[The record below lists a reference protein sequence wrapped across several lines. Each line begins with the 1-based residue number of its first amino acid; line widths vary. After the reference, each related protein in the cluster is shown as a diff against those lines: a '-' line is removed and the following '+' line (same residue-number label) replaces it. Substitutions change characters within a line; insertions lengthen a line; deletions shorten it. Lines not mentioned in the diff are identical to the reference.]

1 MKKRAE
7 ILSQPLLSP
16 EQRERMFRLL
26 LAHYG
31 NVSRDRFDAD
41 LSEKNWVILL
51 TLEDTG
57 EIVGF
62 STQMLYPH
70 EGPAGRVIVLFSG
83 DTVVEK
89 EHWGGLELPLALG
102 RVMLAIEDRYPG
114 ERPYWFLI
122 CKGYKTYK
130 YLPVYLREFYPCCE
144 AEPSREYL
152 ALMHSLAVERY
163 GEAFDPDT
171 GIVSFGGSHQF
182 LKPGIADVPEKLLK
196 DRHVR
201 FFVGANPGHGRG
213 DELVCLAPIGE
224 DNFRAPVVAMLKALP
239 PVDIDFPELGCSGV
253 P

>member
-1 MKKRAE
+1 VKKRAE

-70 EGPAGRVIVLFSG
+70 EGPDGRVIVLFSG

-89 EHWGGLELPLALG
+89 EHWGGLELPMAFG
-102 RVMLAIEDRYPG
+102 RMMLAIEARYSE
-114 ERPYWFLI
+114 ERLYWFLI
-122 CKGYKTYK
+122 CKGYKTYR
-130 YLPVYLREFYPCCE
+130 YLPVYLREFYPSCE
-144 AEPSREYL
+144 AEPPPERL
-152 ALMHSLAVERY
+152 ALMHSLAAERY
-163 GEAFDPDT
+163 GDAYDPDA
-171 GIVSFGGSHQF
+171 GIVSFGGSHQYV
-182 LKPGIADVPEKLLK
+182 KPGIADVTEELLK
-196 DRHVR
+196 DPHVR
-201 FFVGANPGHGRG
+201 FFVDANPGHGRG
-213 DELVCLAPIGE
+213 DELVCLAPLHE
-224 DNFRAPVVAMLKALP
+224 HNLRPPVVAMLKALP
-239 PVDIDFPELGCSGV
+239 PVDLDFPELGCSGV